1 MNALSK
7 NSRLGPPRWRS
18 PVSPRRE
25 RLDTLAKDDPGPRW
39 RDQSWEQ
46 FLGVSRRGSD
56 VNQPIAGMY
65 SQEGEQ
71 TDRLSSL
78 SPTPVA

>member
-1 MNALSK
+1 MNALFE
-7 NSRLGPPRWRS
+7 NSHLGPPQWRS

-25 RLDTLAKDDPGPRW
+25 RVDSLAKDDPGPRR

-56 VNQPIAGMY
+56 VNQPIEGMCT
-65 SQEGEQ
+65 QEGEQ
-71 TDRLSSL
+71 ADRLSSL
-78 SPTPVA
+78 SPTSVA